1 MSNRKIALILVAI
14 IAVGIFALPST
25 LAMFGGQHSW
35 YDLSPE
41 GNQVPCEKCHADISS
56 EMGLSGAHKNL
67 SCEHCHRTD
76 AAVGYYAGD
85 WDGDVDSGTG
95 AHAAST
101 EDCMICH
108 DGEDGDT
115 DFTHYNIPSTP
126 NNENCIKCH
135 PSTFGSDGGIYP
147 PTAGGFG
154 ISSDP
159 DDSGTYAAHLAFVL
173 GSKDENSSLMVG
185 TNEACLACH
194 THVAIDIN
202 WTHRYK
208 MSLDA
213 DGSGGNWTVDNFF
226 TEGTY
231 NVTTYGNM
239 SGDTTGSTDPVIEII
254 PEPIG
259 YDSEN
264 P

>member
-1 MSNRKIALILVAI
+1 MLNKKMALILVAI
-14 IAVGIFALPST
+14 IAIGIFALPST
-25 LAMFGGQHSW
+25 VAMFGGQHNW

-41 GNQVPCEKCHADISS
+41 GNQVPCEKCHADIAG
-56 EMGLSGAHKNL
+56 EMSVTGAHRNL

-76 AAVGYYAGD
+76 GAVGSYAGD
-85 WDGDVDSGTG
+85 WDGSVNPGTG

-108 DGEDGDT
+108 DGEYGDT
-115 DFTHYNIPSTP
+115 NFTHYNIPSTP
-126 NNENCIKCH
+126 NNENCVKCH
-135 PSTFGSDGGIYP
+135 PAYFGSGDIYP

-159 DDSGTYAAHLAFVL
+159 DDNGTYAAHLAFIL
-173 GSKDENSSLMVG
+173 DSKDDNSTLMVG
-185 TNEACLACH
+185 TNEACIACH

-213 DGSGGNWTVDNFF
+213 DGSSGGWLVDNFL

-239 SGDTTGSTDPVIEII
+239 SGGTTGSTDPEIEII
-254 PEPIG
+254 PGPEGFDP
-259 YDSEN
+259 EN